1 MPMREHAHPRT
12 DSDGEPGTWLAAS
25 AGGKQRDLLDSGI
38 GCSASP
44 GQPGKCGRE
53 HASGSERS
61 GEGEP
66 RVVAL
71 ACEPRLVRPLCPP
84 LS

>member
-1 MPMREHAHPRT
+1 MREHPHPRT
-12 DSDGEPGTWLAAS
+12 DFDGEPGTRLAAS
-25 AGGKQRDLLDSGI
+25 AGGKQRDLRDLGLAKV
-38 GCSASP
+38 ASP
-44 GQPGKCGRE
+44 GQPGKCGRA

-66 RVVAL
+66 RVVAR

-84 LS
+84 LSG